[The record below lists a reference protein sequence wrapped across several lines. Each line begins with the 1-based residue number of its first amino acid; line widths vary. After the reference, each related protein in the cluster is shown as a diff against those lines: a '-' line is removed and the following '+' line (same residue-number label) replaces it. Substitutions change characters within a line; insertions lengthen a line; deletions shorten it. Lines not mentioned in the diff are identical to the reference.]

1 MKNTLNI
8 LLLLLSTS
16 SFAQT
21 LIRKNF
27 DYSKLKIDTISKCD
41 EKILAKLESALNS
54 IEENN
59 SSTAIII
66 SKSIYESNKNCP
78 QIFEVYGYSQFRNGQ
93 WFEGIEIIEKG
104 IEKFGKIPELIKR
117 RSDMSIEMAML
128 GTGQKNIDGNSV
140 YKANSLKYNE
150 EQFKNENLKSA
161 LKDLEYLENEY
172 NRSEETF
179 QLGQINQQLEKY
191 SVSTQYFEK
200 LIKDEEFKF
209 DAQYNIA
216 ENFIQLKNYKEG
228 EKIILNL
235 LKELPKEGE
244 LYNKLSELKKLE
256 GDTIASKEYRQKS
269 IYYKNIPNFLSTAFS
284 KAEYDQLI
292 LFGDESNSAKSKLD
306 YLEMQF
312 AKNENSKTIE
322 LCIIILKLHANHGNG
337 VEERATEIL
346 TKIGK
351 PSLEMVHKLFQ
362 TDVST
367 CTVTNLADIMATIK
381 DTSSW
386 NYLKEYLPYIAKMP
400 TTLIPPSVPE
410 MIIKYDENKGVK
422 EILSVVKP
430 LLRETENENQFGGFG
445 LYAYYLPLE
454 KIDIKKIREVALELN
469 YTKEELKKLEE
480 KIKK

>member
-1 MKNTLNI
+1 MKHTLNI
-8 LLLLLSTS
+8 FLLLLSTT

-21 LIRKNF
+21 LTRKNY
-27 DYSKLKIDTISKCD
+27 DYSKLKFDTISKCD
-41 EKILAKLESALNS
+41 EKIIAKLESALNS
-54 IEENN
+54 IAENN
-59 SSTAIII
+59 SSTAVNI
-66 SKSIYESNKNCP
+66 SKRIYQSNKNCP
-78 QIFEVYGYSQFRNGQ
+78 QIFDVYGYSQFRNGQ
-93 WFEGIEIIEKG
+93 WFEGIEIIENG

-117 RSDMSIEMAML
+117 RSDMSLEMAML

-161 LKDLEYLENEY
+161 LKDLEYLEQEY

-179 QLGQINQQLEKY
+179 TLGQINQQLEKY
-191 SVSTQYFEK
+191 SISTKYFEK
-200 LIKDEEFKF
+200 LTTDEKYKF

-216 ENFIQLKNYKEG
+216 ENYIQLKNYKEG
-228 EKIILNL
+228 EKILLNL
-235 LKELPKEGE
+235 LLELPKEGE

-269 IYYKNIPNFLSTAFS
+269 IYYKNIPDFLNTVFS
-284 KAEYDQLI
+284 KEEYDKLI

-306 YLEMQF
+306 YLEKQF

-346 TKIGK
+346 SNIGK
-351 PSLEMVHKLFQ
+351 PSLDMVHKLFQ

-367 CTVTNLADIMATIK
+367 CTITNLADIMATIK

-410 MIIKYDENKGVK
+410 MIIKYDENRGVK

-430 LLRETENENQFGGFG
+430 LLLETEKDNQFGGFG

-454 KIDIKKIREVALELN
+454 KIDIEKIREVALELN
-469 YTKEELKKLEE
+469 YSKEELKILEE